1 MSEPQVQWH
10 KSSHS
15 GSETNCLEVAFVDEG
30 VAARDSKNRSGPVLL
45 FSRGEWVSFLA
56 GVREGE
62 FGTPSS

>member
-1 MSEPQVQWH
+1 MSEAHVQWR

-15 GSETNCLEVAFVDEG
+15 GSETNCVEVAFLGDTI
-30 VAARDSKNRSGPVLL
+30 ATRDSKNRSGPVLV
-45 FSRGEWVSFLA
+45 FNRGEWAAFLA